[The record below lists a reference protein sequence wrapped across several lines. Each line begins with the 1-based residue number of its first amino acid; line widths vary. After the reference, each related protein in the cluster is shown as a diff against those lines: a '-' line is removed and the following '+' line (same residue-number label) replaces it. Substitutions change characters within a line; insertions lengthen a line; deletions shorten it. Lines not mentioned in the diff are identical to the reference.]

1 MKLREKLRFTSE
13 NPDLV
18 VGNSRQVAPGVQL
31 TASYRLPTNHHQNE
45 EFSALVRFNSP
56 NFIYIE
62 PSDTTQLPALNKER
76 PLPIAFRFTTSR
88 HKRVYQ
94 FNSQLDPSKPQE
106 RNLYRILHTEKVKII
121 AES

>member
-31 TASYRLPTNHHQNE
+31 TASYRSPTDHQKNE

-62 PSDTTQLPALNKER
+62 PSDLKQLPASNKEQ
-76 PLPIAFRFTTSR
+76 PLLITFRFTTSR
-88 HKRVYQ
+88 HKRIYQ
-94 FNSQLDPSKPQE
+94 FTSQFDPSKPQE
-106 RNLYRILHTEKVKII
+106 RNLYRVLHTEKVKII
-121 AES
+121 AEG